1 MARLK
6 KHEKLALQR
15 QWLDIWEAAGSPL
28 LTQGSHG
35 VAPYD
40 IKCIGVVQQ
49 TYGSASALAIF
60 LGGSD
65 LTPLLATLGGLRLCR
80 SNTVN
85 IRSGSGR
92 DYDAMLLAGQARVVH
107 LEAALAHQH
116 IDAIRAAAPEVADR
130 MEVEAFVKALPAK
143 TQGASSHPGGRL

>member
-15 QWLDIWEAAGSPL
+15 QWLNIWEAAGSPL
-28 LTQGSHG
+28 LTQGSYG

-40 IKCIGVVQQ
+40 IKHFGVVQQ
-49 TYGSASALAIF
+49 TYGCASALAIF

-92 DYDAMLLAGQARVVH
+92 NHDEMLLAGQARAVH
-107 LEAALAHQH
+107 LEAVLAHQH
-116 IDAIRAAAPEVADR
+116 IVAIRAAAPEVADR
-130 MEVEAFVKALPAK
+130 MEVETFLETLLALK
-143 TQGASSHPGGRL
+143 QGASSQPGGRL